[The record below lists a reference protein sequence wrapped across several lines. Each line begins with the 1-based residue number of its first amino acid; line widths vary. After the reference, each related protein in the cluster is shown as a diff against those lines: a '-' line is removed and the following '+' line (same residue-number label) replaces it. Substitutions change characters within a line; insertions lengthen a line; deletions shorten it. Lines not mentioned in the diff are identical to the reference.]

1 MAIAPLA
8 TQVVPIRALRWAAV
22 FAGMA
27 VGIALQLAFT
37 MAGTALGLVRPD
49 PGTIVERVPMTA
61 AAWNV
66 LSMLISSG
74 VGGYVAGRASGLRR
88 AADGMLHGAVAW
100 AATTV
105 AIAWLA
111 TSTAAAAFS
120 GLFGLV
126 AEARGPTLSPEA
138 SAWLAIALG
147 IALLAGVAGGF
158 LGARGARRFVHRSL
172 KNPAVAAGA
181 SVKPSR

>member
-8 TQVVPIRALRWAAV
+8 TQAVPIRALRWAAV

-27 VGIALQLAFT
+27 VGIALQLAFM
-37 MAGTALGLVRPD
+37 MAGTALGFVRPD
-49 PGTIVERVPMTA
+49 PGTIVERVPMA
-61 AAWNV
+61 PAAWNA
-66 LSMLISSG
+66 LSMLISSW

-88 AADGMLHGAVAW
+88 AADGMLHGAVAS

-105 AIAWLA
+105 ATAWLA

-120 GLFGLV
+120 GLFGVLT
-126 AEARGPTLSPEA
+126 EARPPFSPEA
-138 SAWLAIALG
+138 SAWLAIAIG
-147 IALLAGVAGGF
+147 IALLAGVAGGL

-172 KNPAVAAGA
+172 KDPAVPAGA